1 MKKAIRV
8 LFLSLISL
16 NVFSQQIEPENR
28 FGISITKDF
37 KPSILSYVP
46 LLNDNPLRGINPSI
60 TFTPAQEL
68 YKNVQFTLGYSFTK
82 FKVKGNFE
90 LDTDNINDEGDLKAS
105 VGFANPSLG
114 LKYFLGYK
122 RAKPFVNVN
131 YSFYI
136 PLLSTDGDLD
146 IDNDDFTWDSKD
158 FDKLFD
164 KIFWV
169 DNIILGFGGEYS
181 VNEFISVHGGINFS
195 YFSLTL
201 KVSDA
206 EKYLEQL
213 EDAIDDNDY
222 LSDNID
228 TDDFDQI
235 DGKAKAKLKY
245 NSSYA
250 TLGVSMYF

>member
-68 YKNVQFTLGYSFTK
+68 FKNVQFTLGYSFTK

-114 LKYFLGYK
+114 LKYFLGSK

-131 YSFYI
+131 YC
-136 PLLSTDGDLD
+136 LSTDGDLD

-222 LSDNID
+222 LSNNID